1 MVLLHLLYRNI
12 SKGIQTAQPEQAA
25 KVIAQFPLG
34 EVPLSRQ
41 FFPIKQPIPGTP
53 YQVQYANYQLLPNFF
68 KNHKKWLLK
77 KKTCVTSWDH
87 LL

>member
-34 EVPLSRQ
+34 EVPLDRH
-41 FFPIKQPIPGTP
+41 FFPI
-53 YQVQYANYQLLPNFF
+53 
-68 KNHKKWLLK
+68 
-77 KKTCVTSWDH
+77 
-87 LL
+87 